1 MPRNR
6 CTCSVEAHGKT
17 AEVGLVV
24 TQLTIQLG
32 ALVYA
37 YSSFTIV
44 AGRVNAAEQANSIE
58 FASKIAAVVGLF
70 KAELPDLRADLKPW
84 ANDPDTRGLVDP
96 DSIDLGFHFPG
107 VSRLFQC
114 RSLLVQIRLYTDP
127 EAGEDQQSCQGG
139 NSRKERSANR
149 RVIGLDL
156 AGFDHRGKRWS
167 LSTIDNW
174 EFSGEVTPDPTC
186 RERLRRCCR
195 QVFALFNPPA
205 EPR

>member
-1 MPRNR
+1 M
-6 CTCSVEAHGKT
+6 
-17 AEVGLVV
+17 
-24 TQLTIQLG
+24 
-32 ALVYA
+32 
-37 YSSFTIV
+37 
-44 AGRVNAAEQANSIE
+44 NAAEQANSIE

-70 KAELPDLRADLKPW
+70 KAEFPDLRADLKPW
-84 ANDPDTRGLVDP
+84 ANDPDTRDLVDP
-96 DSIDLGFHFPG
+96 DSIDVGFHFPG

-127 EAGEDQQSCQGG
+127 ENDGEPETSPQ
-139 NSRKERSANR
+139 R

-174 EFSGEVTPDPTC
+174 VFSGEVTPDPTC

-195 QVFALFNPPA
+195 QVFSLFNPSQTSS
-205 EPR
+205 EPDRF

>member
-1 MPRNR
+1 M
-6 CTCSVEAHGKT
+6 
-17 AEVGLVV
+17 
-24 TQLTIQLG
+24 
-32 ALVYA
+32 
-37 YSSFTIV
+37 
-44 AGRVNAAEQANSIE
+44 NAAEQANSIE

-84 ANDPDTRGLVDP
+84 ANDPDTRDLVDP

-127 EAGEDQQSCQGG
+127 ETTESQGACPRDD
-139 NSRKERSANR
+139 SQTDRSTHR

-156 AGFDHRGKRWS
+156 AGFDHRGKRWT

-174 EFSGEVTPDPTC
+174 TFCGDVTPDPTC

-195 QVFALFNPPA
+195 QVFVLFNSPS
-205 EPR
+205 EVG

>member
-1 MPRNR
+1 M
-6 CTCSVEAHGKT
+6 
-17 AEVGLVV
+17 
-24 TQLTIQLG
+24 
-32 ALVYA
+32 
-37 YSSFTIV
+37 
-44 AGRVNAAEQANSIE
+44 NAAEQANSIE

-84 ANDPDTRGLVDP
+84 ANDPDTRDLVDP
-96 DSIDLGFHFPG
+96 DSIDVGFHFPG

-127 EAGEDQQSCQGG
+127 EIDVSQTSNPAGE
-139 NSRKERSANR
+139 R

-167 LSTIDNW
+167 LSTIDDW
-174 EFSGEVTPDPTC
+174 AFSGDVIPDPTC

-195 QVFALFNPPA
+195 QVFMLFNTTSNA
-205 EPR
+205 